1 MGLFGI
7 KKLVILLIQFFNIN
21 YVSNGS
27 IMPNLFYCF
36 TTFYYTSSP
45 ATDIPLAVNRRKSEV
60 DFQKFI
66 KKTICIK
73 KIILVLFL
81 WIYSSYL
88 FGQKILNV
96 GFVEHDEKDGIE
108 KFINSLSN
116 ELRKI
121 DGFPYDSIVF
131 QDVQNVFDN
140 PGLLQNDFIGTLRPL
155 VFVKLMTLS
164 EQSNNVTAIR
174 PIGIVVKSGSKD
186 AFYNSYLILNKNL
199 KGEDILKI
207 RKLVL
212 AYENSTSGDFMP
224 RFMLK
229 KLNYTSTIDTAE
241 IIKNGW
247 EIDYRGT
254 HAGVLEYIRGHAD
267 AIGGTGELSEHTDES
282 IQILYRE
289 RIPQDI
295 LVISKNLIPFGEK
308 LEKIFLDSSFVKRL
322 PTNFRIERI
331 EEYSLEHETAYKL
344 LIKEYQAGNSPKKN
358 KTSFLSVP
366 IIVGAFILSIGL
378 IAKKILNLF
387 YRTPSP

>member
-1 MGLFGI
+1 
-7 KKLVILLIQFFNIN
+7 
-21 YVSNGS
+21 
-27 IMPNLFYCF
+27 MPNLFYCF